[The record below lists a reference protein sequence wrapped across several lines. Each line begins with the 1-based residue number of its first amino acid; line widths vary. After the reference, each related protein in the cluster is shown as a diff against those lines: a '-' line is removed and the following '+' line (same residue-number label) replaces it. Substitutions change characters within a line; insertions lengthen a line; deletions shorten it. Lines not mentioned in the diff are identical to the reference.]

1 MHSGAPFDKL
11 KKSFRSRIF
20 AILSLLIIAV
30 STTFTAAHIIDEN
43 SIKFDRLITDGKL
56 LAWSLAYNSRLAVYS
71 EHQGMLSEAAE
82 AILQH
87 KDVISATIY
96 SIDGR
101 LLINRTRQPR
111 ATLPDARTSFAD
123 ALGKA
128 GPLLKNPKDT
138 LYVDREGW
146 VEFYALIVSSPGYSS
161 SESLYFS
168 DKPIDE
174 PERTIGLVRVILDKK
189 ALNASR
195 IRLIWVGILAGALF
209 MVTGS
214 ALIYLTM
221 RGLTRPLKRLLE
233 GVRSLER
240 GDLST
245 QIPVVTEDELGVV
258 SRAFNVMA
266 QTLEQRELEKREL
279 GEQLRL
285 AQKREAKEEWERT
298 FDSVPDMIAILDT
311 DYRIIRANNALANR
325 LQVTKEDA
333 VGTRMYEQFHGAS
346 STGITPVLTSL
357 VDDSMKFSGEIYQEK
372 QQNFFLVSI
381 TPLVRNDGS
390 IAGSVYVSRDI
401 TNRKLAEDLLRK
413 SEERFRLI
421 ADTIEEAIWMADIDL
436 NTILYVSPRFELI
449 WGRTGESFC
458 RAPRSFMEAIHP
470 DDRDRVS
477 SDYEL
482 KKSSQPFD
490 HEFRILRPDGS
501 VRWIRNQGYPV
512 RGEAGINTCY
522 IEVARDIT
530 EQKHAEEE
538 KQAIQAKL
546 VQTNKM
552 TSLGLMVSGLAHE
565 VNNPNNVIK
574 LAAHLLDKTWKDIV
588 PILEK
593 RYREEGDFR
602 IAGQK
607 YTLAKTIVPEHITGI
622 RNNALR
628 IEGIIRNL
636 RDFARKGVANLH
648 SRADLN
654 TIVSMAATILNS
666 QIKNFCRNF
675 NLVLDEKVPT
685 VRGNPQQLEQ
695 VVINLI
701 LNAIQS
707 LPTRERKVTVATS
720 FDQING
726 FAVIR
731 VDDEGAGIPPDVK
744 ERIGEPFFTT
754 KIDRGG
760 TGLGLAISAF
770 IIKEHRGLL
779 EFDSE
784 PGNGT
789 TVRVKLPVALDE

>member
-1 MHSGAPFDKL
+1 MHSGAPFNKL
-11 KKSFRSRIF
+11 KKSFRTRIF
-20 AILSLLIIAV
+20 VILSLLIIAV
-30 STTFTAAHIIDEN
+30 STTFTAAHIVDEN
-43 SIKFDRLITDGKL
+43 SIKLDRLITDGKL

-87 KDVISATIY
+87 NDVISASIY

-101 LLINRTRQPR
+101 LLINRTRLPQGS
-111 ATLPDARTSFAD
+111 LPDARNSFAD

-128 GPLLKNPKDT
+128 GPLMKKPKDT
-138 LYVDREGW
+138 LYVAREGW

-161 SESLYFS
+161 SETLYFS
-168 DKPIDE
+168 DTPIDE
-174 PERTIGLVRVILDKK
+174 PGRTIGLVRVILDKK
-189 ALNASR
+189 TLNASR
-195 IRLIWVGILAGALF
+195 KRLLWTGILAGALF
-209 MVTGS
+209 IATGS
-214 ALIYLTM
+214 ALIYLAM
-221 RGLTRPLKRLLE
+221 RGLTRPLSRLLE

-240 GDLST
+240 GDLSA
-245 QIPVVTEDELGVV
+245 QIPAETEDELGVV
-258 SRAFNVMA
+258 SRAFNVMV
-266 QTLEQRELEKREL
+266 QTLEQRESEKREL

-285 AQKREAKEEWERT
+285 AQRREAKEEWERT
-298 FDSVPDMIAILDT
+298 FDTVPDMIAILDT
-311 DYRIIRANNALANR
+311 EYRIIRANNALANR

-333 VGTRMYEQFHGAS
+333 AGTRLYEQLHGVCG
-346 STGITPVLTSL
+346 TTERPVLATL
-357 VDDSMKFSGEIYQEK
+357 IDGSMKFTGEIYQEK
-372 QQNFFLVSI
+372 QKDFFLVTIS
-381 TPLVRNDGS
+381 PLVRNDGS

-401 TNRKLAEDLLRK
+401 TKRKLAEDLLRK

-436 NTILYVSPRFELI
+436 RTILYVSPRYELI
-449 WGRTGESFC
+449 WGRTRESFC
-458 RAPRSFMEAIHP
+458 TDPQSFIAAIHP
-470 DDRDRVS
+470 DDRDRIGA
-477 SDYEL
+477 DYEQ
-482 KKSSQPFD
+482 KKFSQPFD

-501 VRWIRNQGYPV
+501 IRWIWNQGYPV
-512 RGEAGINTCY
+512 RGEAGIHTCY

-530 EQKHAEEE
+530 DQKHAEEE

-565 VNNPNNVIK
+565 VNNPNNIIK
-574 LAAHLLDKTWKDIV
+574 LTAHLLDKSWRDIV

-593 RYREEGDFR
+593 RYLEEGDFR

-607 YTLAKTIVPEHITGI
+607 FTLAKTIVPEHITGI

-628 IEGIIRNL
+628 IEGIIKNL

-648 SRADLN
+648 SRAELN

-666 QIKNFCRNF
+666 QIKHSCRNF
-675 NLVLDEKVPT
+675 NLVLDETVPT
-685 VRGNPQQLEQ
+685 VRCNPQQLEQ

-707 LPTRERKVTVATS
+707 LPTRERKVTVSTS
-720 FDQING
+720 FDRDNG
-726 FAVIR
+726 FVVIR
-731 VDDEGAGIPPDVK
+731 VDDEGAGMPPDVK

-770 IIKEHRGLL
+770 IIKEHQGLL
-779 EFDSE
+779 EFESE

-789 TVRVKLPVALDE
+789 TVRVKLPVALEG